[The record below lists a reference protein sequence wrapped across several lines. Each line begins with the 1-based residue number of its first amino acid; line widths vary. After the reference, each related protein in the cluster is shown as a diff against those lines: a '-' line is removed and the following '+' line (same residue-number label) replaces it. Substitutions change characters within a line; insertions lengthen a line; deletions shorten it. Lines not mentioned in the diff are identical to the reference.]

1 MNGSVPRFH
10 GDNVRN
16 PVVMIVGVALACCGC
31 SSQPA
36 ANSSSASSPSSA
48 APSGG
53 SSAESATPAVPP
65 EIQQAAEAV
74 FGNEAEVLAHGDL
87 AQNGKEQVLVINRL
101 HKAGIGVVA
110 GTLLTRLTVIENDNG
125 NWKQILLCDEHLK
138 NQNGFLG
145 GAPIQDVGV
154 WRLQFDQDPKKGLQ
168 LFLTPY
174 SQKPTSNP
182 ITTEVA
188 WDKSV
193 KRYRALDRSFTNFQG
208 ENPMLQDT
216 IDRTLH

>member
-1 MNGSVPRFH
+1 MAGL
-10 GDNVRN
+10 
-16 PVVMIVGVALACCGC
+16 ALACCVGC

-36 ANSSSASSPSSA
+36 SNPANPATASTSSSAEP
-48 APSGG
+48 
-53 SSAESATPAVPP
+53 ATPQVPP
-65 EIQQAAEAV
+65 DVQDAATAAL
-74 FGNEAEVLAHGDL
+74 GNEAVVLAHGNL
-87 AQNGKEQVLVINRL
+87 ALNGKEQILVINQL
-101 HKAGIGVVA
+101 HKAGQGVVA
-110 GTLLTRLTVIENDNG
+110 GTLLTRLTIIENEDG
-125 NWKQILLCDEHLK
+125 KWKQVLLCDEHLK

-188 WDKSV
+188 WNPAV
-193 KRYRALDRSFTNFQG
+193 KRYQALDRSYTNFQG

-216 IDRTLH
+216 FDRTLH